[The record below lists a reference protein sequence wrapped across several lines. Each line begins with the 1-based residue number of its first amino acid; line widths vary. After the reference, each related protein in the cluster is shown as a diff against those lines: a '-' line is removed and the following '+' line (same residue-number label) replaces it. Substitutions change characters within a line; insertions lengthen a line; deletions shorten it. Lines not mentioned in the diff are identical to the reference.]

1 MLELID
7 FLTAF
12 ILGGTVGLMLGVA
25 LALIA
30 LNVDLM
36 HKKNKS

>member
-1 MLELID
+1 MIALID

-30 LNVDLM
+30 FR
-36 HKKNKS
+36 